1 MNTILEVQHLVK
13 KYKNG
18 RGVDDI
24 SFSVKEGEV
33 IGLLGPNGSGKTTIM
48 KCIVGLQHYNA
59 GEIRVYGADPAKNTE
74 EALRHIGSLIE
85 QPALYENLTAKRQLK
100 MMSRYY
106 SDLESMAAEN
116 ILKDMGLERY
126 GNEKVRRYSL
136 GMKQRLGIAMAMLS
150 DPELMILDEPGNGL
164 DIESTVELRNR
175 IVRMAKERGRS
186 FLVSSHQADDLERMC
201 DRVII
206 IYEGELIEDI
216 PVEEALKRSP
226 SLEDYFLMRIRS
238 EKHGGLTKGGV
249 SQ

>member
-1 MNTILEVQHLVK
+1 
-13 KYKNG
+13 
-18 RGVDDI
+18 
-24 SFSVKEGEV
+24 
-33 IGLLGPNGSGKTTIM
+33 M

-106 SDLESMAAEN
+106 SDLESMAVEN
-116 ILKDMGLERY
+116 VLKDVGLERY

-226 SLEDYFLMRIRS
+226 SLEDYFLMRVRS
-238 EKHGGLTKGGV
+238 EKHSGLTKGGV

>member
-1 MNTILEVQHLVK
+1 MNTILEVDRLVK

-48 KCIVGLQHYNA
+48 KCIVGLQHYNS
-59 GEIRVYGADPAKNTE
+59 GRIRVFGADPAENTE
-74 EALRHIGSLIE
+74 EVLKHTGALIE

-100 MMSRYY
+100 MMTRYY
-106 SDLESMAAEN
+106 NCLESMAVEN
-116 ILKDMGLERY
+116 ALKDVGLERY

-150 DPELMILDEPGNGL
+150 DPELVILDEPGNGL

-175 IVRMAKERGRS
+175 IVKTAKERGRS

-206 IYEGELIEDI
+206 IYEGALIEDI
-216 PVEEALKRSP
+216 SVEEALKRSP
-226 SLEDYFLMRIRS
+226 SLEDYFLMRVRS
-238 EKHGGLTKGGV
+238 EKHPGAVKGGV